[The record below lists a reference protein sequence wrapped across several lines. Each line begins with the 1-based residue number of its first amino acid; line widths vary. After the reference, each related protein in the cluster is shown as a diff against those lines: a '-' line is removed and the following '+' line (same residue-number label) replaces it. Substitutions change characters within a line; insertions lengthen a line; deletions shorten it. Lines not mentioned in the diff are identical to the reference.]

1 MFIADLNR
9 LTLVIHFKRGFFTDK
24 FKQSEFTFYS
34 NGILTR
40 LTSENREKSIDL
52 KCVVKQ
58 IKIEAAFIYIQK
70 INNVKRNKLLNISTA
85 ENIIALKN
93 NNSNSIDAKIKSF
106 DDSITINVDDVIE
119 GEEKIYLK
127 DAMFMFIPIKSGS
140 KKKWIILFPEFEKLN
155 NWLKNIEKW
164 VTKK

>member
-1 MFIADLNR
+1 M
-9 LTLVIHFKRGFFTDK
+9 
-24 FKQSEFTFYS
+24 
-34 NGILTR
+34 
-40 LTSENREKSIDL
+40 